1 MIIANPLYDVVFK
14 YLLEDID
21 IARELLST
29 ILGEEIL
36 YLEVKPQ
43 ETVTT
48 SSDGQIRI
56 LRFDFKATIE
66 MPSGEQ
72 KKVLIE
78 LQKLKQT
85 LDVMRFRRY
94 LGDNYAKEDD
104 VILEDGTQVKVPLPI
119 VTIYILGF
127 LLTHLTKA
135 AVKINREYVDIF
147 TGNIIEDVKD
157 EFVELLTH
165 DSYVIQTRLLPPES
179 KTKLERV
186 LQVFNP
192 RFRTKDTHKLD
203 FTGDANEPI
212 VQKMIS
218 RLQRAIIDDEMR
230 HQMDV
235 EDEFERILAR
245 EAKKVADEKDEII
258 AEKESVIANL
268 DQTIYEKDRTI
279 SEKDQAISEK
289 DQAISEKDQAI
300 SEKDQAISEKTRTIS
315 EKDQAISEK
324 EKALEVEKQKVEA
337 LLQQLAEFQKAKD

>member
-29 ILGEEIL
+29 ILGEEIQH
-36 YLEVKPQ
+36 LEVKPQ

-48 SSDGQIRI
+48 SSDGHIRI
-56 LRFDFKATIE
+56 LRFDFKATIQTSE
-66 MPSGEQ
+66 GES

-78 LQKLKQT
+78 LQKLKQS

-104 VILEDGTQVKVPLPI
+104 ILLEDGTQVKLPLPI

-127 LLTHLTKA
+127 LLTKLTRA
-135 AVKINREYVDIF
+135 AVKINREYVDIL
-147 TGNIIEDVKD
+147 TGNTIENVHED
-157 EFVELLTH
+157 FVELLTH
-165 DSYVIQTRLLPPES
+165 DSYVIQTRLLPSES

-192 RFRTKDTHKLD
+192 KFKTKDTHILD
-203 FTGDANEPI
+203 FTGDSNDPI
-212 VQKMIS
+212 VQKIVN
-218 RLQRAIIDDEMR
+218 RLQRAIVDEDMR

-245 EAKKVADEKDEII
+245 EAKKVADEKDQII
-258 AEKESVIANL
+258 AEKEQV
-268 DQTIYEKDRTI
+268 
-279 SEKDQAISEK
+279 
-289 DQAISEKDQAI
+289 
-300 SEKDQAISEKTRTIS
+300 
-315 EKDQAISEK
+315 ISEK
-324 EKALEVEKQKVEA
+324 EQVISEKEQVISEKEQVISEKEQVISEQAHALESEKQKVE
-337 LLQQLAEFQKAKD
+337 LLMQQLANLQKKD

>member
-29 ILGEEIL
+29 ILGEDIV

-48 SSDGQIRI
+48 SIDGSIRI

-66 MPSGEQ
+66 LPSGEQ

-78 LQKLKQT
+78 LQKLKQS

-104 VILEDGTQVKVPLPI
+104 VILDNGTQVKLPLPI

-127 LLTHLTKA
+127 LLNHLKKA

-147 TGNIIEDVKD
+147 TGQVIENVRD

-179 KTKLERV
+179 KTKLERI

-192 RFRTKDTHKLD
+192 KFKTKDTHKLD
-203 FTGDANEPI
+203 FTGDANDLI
-212 VQKMIS
+212 VQKMLN
-218 RLQRAIIDDEMR
+218 RLQRAIADEEMR
-230 HQMDV
+230 HQMNV

-245 EAKKVADEKDEII
+245 EAKRVSDEKDEII
-258 AEKESVIANL
+258 AEK
-268 DQTIYEKDRTI
+268 DQALFEKDQAL
-279 SEKDQAISEK
+279 SEKDQALSEK
-289 DQAISEKDQAI
+289 DQIIETERLKI
-300 SEKDQAISEKTRTIS
+300 
-315 EKDQAISEK
+315 
-324 EKALEVEKQKVEA
+324 EVLMK
-337 LLQQLAEFQKAKD
+337 QLAELQQKMNK

>member
-78 LQKLKQT
+78 LQKLKQA

-104 VILEDGTQVKVPLPI
+104 VILEDGTQVKMPLPI

-135 AVKINREYVDIF
+135 AVKINREYIDIF
-147 TGNIIEDVKD
+147 TGNIIEGMKD
-157 EFVELLTH
+157 DFVELLTH
-165 DSYVIQTRLLPPES
+165 NSYVIQTRLLPPES

-192 RFRTKDTHKLD
+192 RFKTKDTHKLD
-203 FTGDANEPI
+203 FTGDANDPI
-212 VQKMIS
+212 VQKMLY
-218 RLQRAIIDDEMR
+218 RLQRAIVDDEMR

-235 EDEFERILAR
+235 EDEIERILAR
-245 EAKKVADEKDEII
+245 EAKKVSDEKDEII
-258 AEKESVIANL
+258 AEKEQVIATL
-268 DQTIYEKDRTI
+268 
-279 SEKDQAISEK
+279 DQAISEK

-300 SEKDQAISEKTRTIS
+300 SEKDQAL
-315 EKDQAISEK
+315 D
-324 EKALEVEKQKVEA
+324 VEKQKVKV
-337 LLQQLAEFQKAKD
+337 LLQQLAELQKAKD